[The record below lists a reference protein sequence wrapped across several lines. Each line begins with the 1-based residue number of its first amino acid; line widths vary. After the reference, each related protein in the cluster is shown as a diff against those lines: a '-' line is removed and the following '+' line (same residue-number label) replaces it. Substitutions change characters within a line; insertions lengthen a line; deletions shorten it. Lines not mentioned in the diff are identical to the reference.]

1 MNVFWYVNVIAML
14 AYVFLFYYK
23 WKKPAALSH
32 NLLYL
37 VLIVAIVTYFMAEG
51 PYPISR
57 AVAFFTLLI
66 LDLTLLL
73 QQKSKK

>member
-23 WKKPAALSH
+23 WKKSAALSH

-57 AVAFFTLLI
+57 AVAFFILLI

-73 QQKSKK
+73 QQKAKK